1 MSLKRRDFLKFV
13 SLAGLATQTSLLTSC
28 SHQKFYNPDQDI
40 VFGGGKFKQNDALRH
55 VLAIANIQ
63 QQEQQ
68 LIDLNFLAHGI
79 IIDPDNKNR
88 LLAFEKNGV
97 NAAATDLT
105 SKLSIQN
112 VQPSQDRQFNGHAA
126 FNKKGSTLFCT
137 ETSLKD
143 GAGFISI
150 RDGKTLDVIGEF
162 SSHGKNPH
170 ECQLINN
177 DAVIVVSNTGSTKL
191 NDSPASIVYI
201 DVQSGKLIERIM
213 LNTSE
218 LNNTQLNAGHFA
230 IADDGSLIVA
240 SAPTTVQQKTTTEK
254 SLGGV
259 SIRSK
264 KQSIQ
269 LMTQPEM
276 VINKL
281 YGEALSVVID
291 NKHRLAAVTHPDANL
306 LTFWSIDK
314 QELIKAMS
322 VPQPRGVTLSL
333 DGQSF
338 MVSYNSDTSIIRIDT
353 KSLNADADSITQP
366 SYISGA
372 HIYNWSKTLRQIM
385 PTDVYT

>member
-13 SLAGLATQTSLLTSC
+13 SLAGLASQTGLLTSC
-28 SHQKFYNPDQDI
+28 SHQKFFNPDQDI
-40 VFGGGKFKQNDALRH
+40 VFGGGKFKQNEALRH

-79 IIDPDNKNR
+79 IIDPNNKNR
-88 LLAFEKNGV
+88 LLAFEKNGAH
-97 NAAATDLT
+97 AAATDLT
-105 SKLSIQN
+105 SKLSIQS
-112 VQPSQDRQFNGHAA
+112 VQPSHNRQFNGHAA
-126 FNKKGSTLFCT
+126 FNKKGSALFCT

-143 GAGFISI
+143 DTGFISI
-150 RDGKTLDVIGEF
+150 RDGKTLNVIGEF

-170 ECQLINN
+170 ECLLIN
-177 DAVIVVSNTGSTKL
+177 DDVIVVSNTGSTKL
-191 NDSPASIVYI
+191 NESPASIVYI

-213 LNTSE
+213 INTPE

-240 SAPTTVQQKTTTEK
+240 SAPTTIQQKTTAEK

-264 KQSIQ
+264 KHSIQ
-269 LMTQPEM
+269 LMTQPET

-314 QELIKAMS
+314 QELIKAIS

-333 DGQSF
+333 DGHSF
-338 MVSYNSDTSIIRIDT
+338 IVSYNSDTSIVRIDT
-353 KSLNADADSITQP
+353 KSLNADVDSIIQP